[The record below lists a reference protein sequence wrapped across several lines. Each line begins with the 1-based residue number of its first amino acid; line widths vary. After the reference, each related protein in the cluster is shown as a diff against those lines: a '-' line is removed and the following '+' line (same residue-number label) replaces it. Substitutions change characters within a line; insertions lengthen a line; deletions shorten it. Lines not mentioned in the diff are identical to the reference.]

1 MKRDERSRRPYVATT
16 EQIWALH
23 DLMREPYEAGLLL
36 AAFAGLRLAEVC
48 GLRVSDVDFMRGI
61 VHPEVQRPADP
72 LKTDMRSMAAIP
84 IPNSLAM
91 TLSAHIARFSSTWI
105 MCDESA
111 QQMGPWQ
118 MQREVRKAR
127 AKEKVYPMGSVP
139 RSPALLRLTANQLQA
154 GREGGAVAVTAR
166 VSQDD
171 VGHVPH
177 FGRIPMTA
185 LGPQSTMRSRP
196 GAILR
201 TFAD

>member
-1 MKRDERSRRPYVATT
+1 
-16 EQIWALH
+16 
-23 DLMREPYEAGLLL
+23 
-36 AAFAGLRLAEVC
+36 
-48 GLRVSDVDFMRGI
+48 VSDVDFMRGI
-61 VHPEVQRPADP
+61 VHPEVQYPADP
-72 LKTDMRSMAAIP
+72 LKTEMRSMAAIP

-118 MQREVRKAR
+118 MQREVRAR
-127 AKEKVYPMGSVP
+127 AKVKVYPMGSGSTNL
-139 RSPALLRLTANQLQA
+139 RHFYASLLISSRL
-154 GREGGAVAVTAR
+154 
-166 VSQDD
+166 D
-171 VGHVPH
+171 VKVVQSRLRHASAKTTLDTYH
-177 FGRIPMTA
+177 TFGRIPMTA